1 MAANDLSSN
10 AVGTA
15 QRQKVRH
22 PLKITGQCRLLSLF
36 VCIGQGVTGICT
48 HNQYSLA
55 MALFPVIANPLD
67 DPFYYL
73 NNFMQVL
80 DWLEHRYADV
90 LSLEEQRFIREFN
103 GLPRESRGLLV
114 RMVMRKGIHFR
125 AGKLHYVEIGDIA
138 SAAGPLLALGWID
151 SQAPLALET
160 LFEVLLKAE
169 IVQCLGSAIEQPQGK
184 KADWLPALSERYPE
198 TQSFRDWCPTLD
210 DCLYSLTIMGLCDRL
225 RLMFFGNLYQDWSEF
240 VLADLGIFTYEKV
253 EFSADSR
260 GLRSREDVDA
270 CLFLHE
276 QQQQFEAGEAL
287 AEVVERINGLTLS
300 NPWLQ
305 RRRDKLLFQIGQ
317 HCERIADFSTAL
329 VLYRQCAYPGARL
342 RLIRVLERCEEYELA
357 LDLATQAGQ
366 SPQSAAEQQQLL
378 RVLPRLRRKLGGP
391 AMKRASPREM
401 VRLDLQLPR
410 VDPALSVEYHVQ
422 AHLSEEAAPV
432 HYVENSLIN
441 SLFGLLCW
449 PAIFA
454 PLPGAFFHPFQRGP
468 VDLLSEDFHSRR
480 ADLFQACLAELD
492 DGRYRRTIGE
502 RYAQKWGVQSPF
514 VFWGVLSEELLEQ
527 ALDCLPAEHL
537 KHWFNRLLLDIK
549 ANRAGMPDLI
559 QFWPQQKTYR
569 MIEVKGPGD
578 RLQDNQLRW
587 LEFCH
592 EHQMP
597 IAVCY
602 VQWAEQDA

>member
-1 MAANDLSSN
+1 MAY
-10 AVGTA
+10 
-15 QRQKVRH
+15 
-22 PLKITGQCRLLSLF
+22 LL
-36 VCIGQGVTGICT
+36 VT
-48 HNQYSLA
+48 
-55 MALFPVIANPLD
+55 ANPLD

-73 NNFMQVL
+73 NNFMQVI
-80 DWLEHRYADV
+80 DWLELRYIDV
-90 LSLEEQRFIREFN
+90 LSVEEQRFIKDFN
-103 GLPRESRGLLV
+103 GLPRESKALLV

-138 SAAGPLLALGWID
+138 SAAQPLVALGWVD
-151 SQAPLALET
+151 DQLPLSIEE
-160 LFEVLLKAE
+160 LFDILLKAE
-169 IVQCLGSAIEQPQGK
+169 IVQCMGDRLCEPKGK
-184 KADWLPALSERYPE
+184 KADWLPALCEQFPE
-198 TQSFRDWCPTLD
+198 ARSFSDWCPSLND
-210 DCLYSLTIMGLCDRL
+210 RLFSLTIMGLCDRL

-253 EFSADSR
+253 EFHADSR

-270 CLFLHE
+270 CIFLHHC
-276 QQQQFEAGEAL
+276 QQRFEAGETA
-287 AEVVERINGLTLS
+287 AEIVGQIHGVTLI

-305 RRRDKLLFQIGQ
+305 RRRDKLLFHIGQ
-317 HCERIADFSTAL
+317 HCERVADFSTAL
-329 VLYRQCAYPGARL
+329 QVYRQCTYPGARA
-342 RLIRVLERCEEYELA
+342 RLIRVLERCEEYALA
-357 LDLATQAGQ
+357 LDIATQAQQ

-378 RVLPRLRRKLGGP
+378 RMLPRLRRKLGGP
-391 AMKRASPREM
+391 AVKRPAPREM
-401 VRLDLQLPR
+401 QRLDLHLPR
-410 VDPALSVEYHVQ
+410 TEPVMSVEFYVQ
-422 AHLSEEAAPV
+422 AHLAEDSAPV

-468 VDLLSEDFHSRR
+468 VDLLNEDFHERR
-480 ADLFQACLAELD
+480 ADLFQACLAQLD
-492 DGRYRRTIGE
+492 DGRYRQTIRE
-502 RYAQKWGVQSPF
+502 RFVEKWGVQSPF
-514 VFWGVLSEELLEQ
+514 VFWGALSETLLEQ

-592 EHQMP
+592 EHNMP

-602 VQWAEQDA
+602 VQWAEQEA

>member
-1 MAANDLSSN
+1 
-10 AVGTA
+10 
-15 QRQKVRH
+15 
-22 PLKITGQCRLLSLF
+22 
-36 VCIGQGVTGICT
+36 
-48 HNQYSLA
+48 
-55 MALFPVIANPLD
+55 MALSPVTENPLD

-90 LSLEEQRFIREFN
+90 LSADEQSFIREFSRQ
-103 GLPRESRGLLV
+103 PRESRALLV
-114 RMVMRKGIHFR
+114 RMVMRKGVHFR
-125 AGKLHYVEIGDIA
+125 AGKLNYLEIGDIA
-138 SAAGPLLALGWID
+138 RAAEPLLAAGWID
-151 SQAPLALET
+151 EQTPLSIDE
-160 LFEVLLKAE
+160 LFDVLLKAE
-169 IVQCLGSAIEQPQGK
+169 IVQCFGAAIEQPKGK
-184 KADWLPALSERYPE
+184 KSDWLPLLSERFGE
-198 TQSFRDWCPTLD
+198 AHSFAQWCPPLHDRLFT
-210 DCLYSLTIMGLCDRL
+210 LTIMTLCDRL

-253 EFSADSR
+253 EFCAESR
-260 GLRSREDVDA
+260 GLRCREDVDA
-270 CLFLHE
+270 GMFLHHC
-276 QQQQFEAGEAL
+276 QQRLEAGEEVAVIVEQINAL
-287 AEVVERINGLTLS
+287 ELD

-305 RRRDKLLFQIGQ
+305 RRRAKLLFQLGQ
-317 HCERIADFSTAL
+317 HCERVADFATAMSI
-329 VLYRQCAYPGARL
+329 YRHCAYPGARV
-342 RLIRVLERCEEYELA
+342 RLIRVLERCAEYQLAMELA
-357 LDLATQAGQ
+357 TLAQLA
-366 SPQSAAEQQQLL
+366 PQSATEHQHLQ

-391 AMKRASPREM
+391 PLKRPSPRAM
-401 VRLDLQLPR
+401 QRLDLQLPR
-410 VDPALSVEYHVQ
+410 SDLAQSVEYYVQ
-422 AHLSEEAAPV
+422 AHLAEESAPV

-468 VDLLSEDFHSRR
+468 VDLLNEDFRGRR
-480 ADLFQACLAELD
+480 AELFQRCLAELE
-492 DGRYRRTIGE
+492 DGRYVQTIRE
-502 RYAQKWGVQSPF
+502 RYVAKWGVQSPF
-514 VFWGVLSEELLEQ
+514 VFWGALSEELLEQ

-537 KHWFNRLLLDIK
+537 RHWFNRLLLDIK

-559 QFWPQQKTYR
+559 QFWPQHKTYR

-602 VQWAEQDA
+602 VQWSEQSA

>member
-1 MAANDLSSN
+1 
-10 AVGTA
+10 
-15 QRQKVRH
+15 
-22 PLKITGQCRLLSLF
+22 
-36 VCIGQGVTGICT
+36 
-48 HNQYSLA
+48 
-55 MALFPVIANPLD
+55 MALFPVTANPLD

-80 DWLEHRYADV
+80 DWLEHRYADL
-90 LSLEEQRFIREFN
+90 LSVEEQHFIREFN
-103 GLPRESRGLLV
+103 RLPRESRALLV

-125 AGKLHYVEIGDIA
+125 ASKLHYVEIGDIA
-138 SAAGPLLALGWID
+138 IAAGPLLALGWID
-151 SQAPLALET
+151 EQLPLPIDA

-169 IVQCLGSAIEQPQGK
+169 ILQCFSTTIDQPKGK
-184 KADWLPALSERYPE
+184 KTDWLPVLSERFPQP
-198 TQSFRDWCPTLD
+198 QSFGQWCPSLD
-210 DCLYSLTIMGLCDRL
+210 DRLFSLIIMGLCDRL

-253 EFSADSR
+253 EFCADSR
-260 GLRSREDVDA
+260 SLRSRDDVDA

-276 QQQQFEAGEAL
+276 CQQHFEAGEPVEGIVEQINAL
-287 AEVVERINGLTLS
+287 ALS

-305 RRRDKLLFQIGQ
+305 RRHGKLLFQIGQ
-317 HCERIADFSTAL
+317 HCERMADFSTAL
-329 VLYRQCAYPGARL
+329 TIYRECAYPGARL
-342 RLIRVLERCEEYELA
+342 RLIRVLERCGEYQLA
-357 LDLATQAGQ
+357 MDLAVAVEQ
-366 SPQSAAEQQQLL
+366 SPESAAEQQQLL

-391 AMKRASPREM
+391 VIKRVSPREM
-401 VRLDLQLPR
+401 LRLDLHLPR
-410 VDPALSVEYHVQ
+410 TDPALSVEYYVQ
-422 AHLSEEAAPV
+422 AHLAEDSAPV
-432 HYVENSLIN
+432 HYVENSLVN

-449 PAIFA
+449 PAIFT

-468 VDLLSEDFHSRR
+468 VDLLNEDFHARR
-480 ADLFQACLAELD
+480 AELFQDCLAELD
-492 DGRYRRTIGE
+492 DGRYLQTIRE
-502 RYAQKWGVQSPF
+502 RYASKWGVQSPF
-514 VFWGVLSEELLEQ
+514 VFWGVLSEELLDQ

-559 QFWPQQKTYR
+559 QFWPQDKTYR

-602 VQWAEQDA
+602 VQWAEQSA

>member
-1 MAANDLSSN
+1 M
-10 AVGTA
+10 T
-15 QRQKVRH
+15 
-22 PLKITGQCRLLSLF
+22 T
-36 VCIGQGVTGICT
+36 
-48 HNQYSLA
+48 
-55 MALFPVIANPLD
+55 NPLD

-90 LSLEEQRFIREFN
+90 LSVEEQCFIREFN
-103 GLPRESRGLLV
+103 RLPREPRALLV
-114 RMVMRKGIHFR
+114 RMVMRKGVHFR
-125 AGKLHYVEIGDIA
+125 ASKLHYVEIGDIA
-138 SAAGPLLALGWID
+138 MAAEPLLAQGWID
-151 SQAPLALET
+151 EQAPLPLDVV
-160 LFEVLLKAE
+160 FEALLKAE
-169 IVQCLGSAIEQPQGK
+169 ILQCFGAAIDQPKGK
-184 KADWLPALSERYPE
+184 KSDWLPALSERFPE
-198 TQSFRDWCPTLD
+198 VQPFNQWCAPLND
-210 DCLYSLTIMGLCDRL
+210 RLFSLTIMGLCDRL

-240 VLADLGIFTYEKV
+240 VLTDLGIFTYEKV
-253 EFSADSR
+253 EFCAESR

-270 CLFLHE
+270 CLFLHDC
-276 QQQQFEAGEAL
+276 QQQFEAGEAV
-287 AEVVERINGLTLS
+287 ATVVGQINGLALS

-305 RRRDKLLFQIGQ
+305 KRRSKLLFQIGQ
-317 HCERIADFSTAL
+317 HCERVADFANAL
-329 VLYRQCAYPGARL
+329 GIYRECAWPGARS
-342 RLIRVLERCEEYELA
+342 RLIRVLERCGEYQLA
-357 LDLATQAGQ
+357 MDLAVAAGQ
-366 SPQSAAEQQQLL
+366 SPESAAEQQQLL
-378 RVLPRLRRKLGGP
+378 RVVPRLRRKLGGP
-391 AMKRASPREM
+391 AVKRPSPREM
-401 VRLDLQLPR
+401 QRLDLQLPR
-410 VDPALSVEYHVQ
+410 TDPMLSVEFYVQ
-422 AHLSEEAAPV
+422 AHLAEESAPV

-468 VDLLSEDFHSRR
+468 ADLLNEDFQARR

-492 DGRYRRTIGE
+492 DGRYRQTIRE
-502 RYAQKWGVQSPF
+502 RYAAKWGVQSPF
-514 VFWGVLSEELLEQ
+514 VFWGALSEPLLEQ

-559 QFWPQQKTYR
+559 QFWPQHKTYR

-602 VQWAEQDA
+602 VQWAEQGA

>member
-1 MAANDLSSN
+1 M
-10 AVGTA
+10 T
-15 QRQKVRH
+15 Q
-22 PLKITGQCRLLSLF
+22 
-36 VCIGQGVTGICT
+36 
-48 HNQYSLA
+48 
-55 MALFPVIANPLD
+55 NPLD

-73 NNFMQVL
+73 NNFTQVL

-90 LSLEEQRFIREFN
+90 LTVEEQTFIREFN
-103 GLPRESRGLLV
+103 RLPRESRALLV

-125 AGKLHYVEIGDIA
+125 AGKLHYLEIGDIA
-138 SAAGPLLALGWID
+138 SAAGPLLELGWID
-151 SQAPLALET
+151 EQAPLSLET
-160 LFEVLLKAE
+160 LFDVLLKAE
-169 IVQCLGSAIEQPQGK
+169 IVQCFGTVIDQPKGK
-184 KADWLPALSERYPE
+184 KTEWLPPLSERFPE
-198 TQSFRDWCPTLD
+198 ALSFSQWCAPLED
-210 DCLYSLTIMGLCDRL
+210 RLFSLTIMGLCDRL

-253 EFSADSR
+253 EFCAESR

-270 CLFLHE
+270 CFFLHE
-276 QQQQFEAGEAL
+276 CQQRLEAGEAV
-287 AEVVERINGLTLS
+287 AGIVEQINGLTLT

-305 RRRDKLLFQIGQ
+305 KRRGKLLFQIGQ
-317 HCERIADFSTAL
+317 HCERVADFANAL
-329 VLYRQCAYPGARL
+329 GIYRNCAWPGARA
-342 RLIRVLERCEEYELA
+342 RLIRVLERCGEYQLAMELA
-357 LDLATQAGQ
+357 TVVGQ
-366 SPQSAAEQQQLL
+366 SPESAAEQQQLL

-391 AMKRASPREM
+391 PAKRSSPREM
-401 VRLDLQLPR
+401 LRLELQLPR
-410 VDPALSVEYHVQ
+410 VDPALSVEFYVQ
-422 AHLSEEAAPV
+422 AHLAEDSAPV

-468 VDLLSEDFHSRR
+468 VDLLNEDFHARR
-480 ADLFQACLAELD
+480 ADLFKACLAELD
-492 DGRYRRTIGE
+492 DGRYLQTIRE
-502 RYAQKWGVQSPF
+502 RYAAKWGVQSPF
-514 VFWGVLSEELLEQ
+514 VFWGALTEDLLDQ

-559 QFWPQQKTYR
+559 QFWPQHKTYR

-592 EHQMP
+592 EQQMP

-602 VQWAEQDA
+602 VQWAEQSA

>member
-1 MAANDLSSN
+1 M
-10 AVGTA
+10 T
-15 QRQKVRH
+15 
-22 PLKITGQCRLLSLF
+22 
-36 VCIGQGVTGICT
+36 
-48 HNQYSLA
+48 
-55 MALFPVIANPLD
+55 ANPLD

-80 DWLEHRYADV
+80 DWLELRYADV
-90 LSLEEQRFIREFN
+90 LSVEEQSFIGDFKR
-103 GLPRESRGLLV
+103 LPRESKALLV

-125 AGKLHYVEIGDIA
+125 ASKLHYDEIGDIDT
-138 SAAGPLLALGWID
+138 AAGPLLELGWVDEHMPLSID
-151 SQAPLALET
+151 T

-169 IVQCLGSAIEQPQGK
+169 ILQCFNTVIDQPKGK
-184 KADWLPALSERYPE
+184 KTDWLPALREQFPQ
-198 TQSFRDWCPTLD
+198 TQSFNDWCPSLEER
-210 DCLYSLTIMGLCDRL
+210 LFSLTIMGLCDRL

-240 VLADLGIFTYEKV
+240 VLADLGVYTYEKV
-253 EFSADSR
+253 EFCADSR
-260 GLRSREDVDA
+260 GLRSRDDVDA
-270 CLFLHE
+270 CLLLHDY
-276 QQQQFEAGEAL
+276 QQQFEAAEAL
-287 AEVVERINGLTLS
+287 DEVVERISGLVLD

-305 RRRDKLLFQIGQ
+305 RRRGKLLFQMAQ

-329 VLYRQCAYPGARL
+329 NLYRQCSYPGARA
-342 RLIRVLERCEEYELA
+342 RLIRVLERCGEFQLALELA
-357 LDLATQAGQ
+357 TRAEQA
-366 SPQSAAEQQQLL
+366 PESAAEQQQML

-391 AMKRASPREM
+391 PIKRASPRSM
-401 VRLDLQLPR
+401 QRLDLQLPR
-410 VDPALSVEYHVQ
+410 GEPALSVEFHVQ
-422 AHLSEEAAPV
+422 AHLSEETAPV

-454 PLPGAFFHPFQRGP
+454 PLPGAFFNPFQRGP
-468 VDLLSEDFHSRR
+468 VDLLNEDFHGRR
-480 ADLFQACLAELD
+480 AALFQACLDELD
-492 DGRYRRTIGE
+492 DGRYRQTIRE
-502 RYAQKWGVQSPF
+502 RYASKWGVQSPF
-514 VFWGVLSEELLEQ
+514 VFWSVLSEELLEQ

-559 QFWPQQKTYR
+559 QFWPLQKTYR

-578 RLQDNQLRW
+578 RLQDNQVRW

-602 VQWAEQDA
+602 VQWAEPDT

>member
-1 MAANDLSSN
+1 M
-10 AVGTA
+10 T
-15 QRQKVRH
+15 
-22 PLKITGQCRLLSLF
+22 
-36 VCIGQGVTGICT
+36 
-48 HNQYSLA
+48 
-55 MALFPVIANPLD
+55 ANPLD

-90 LSLEEQRFIREFN
+90 LSVEEQRFIHEFKL
-103 GLPRESRGLLV
+103 LPRESRALLV
-114 RMVMRKGIHFR
+114 RMVMRKGVHFR
-125 AGKLHYVEIGDIA
+125 AGKLHYGEIGDIA
-138 SAAGPLLALGWID
+138 SAAGPLLTLGWID
-151 SQAPLALET
+151 EQSPLAIAD
-160 LFEVLLKAE
+160 LFDVLLKAE
-169 IVQCLGSAIEQPQGK
+169 ILQCLGDAIDQPKGK
-184 KADWLPALSERYPE
+184 KTDWLPLLSEQFPE
-198 TQSFRDWCPTLD
+198 SRRFGDWCPSLD
-210 DCLYSLTIMGLCDRL
+210 DRLFSLTVMGLCDRL

-253 EFSADSR
+253 EFCVDSR

-270 CLFLHE
+270 CLFLHDC
-276 QQQQFEAGEAL
+276 QLRFEAGEAVAEIVEHINAL
-287 AEVVERINGLTLS
+287 ALS

-305 RRRDKLLFQIGQ
+305 RRRGKLLFQIGQ
-317 HCERIADFSTAL
+317 HCERIADFANAL
-329 VLYRQCAYPGARL
+329 SIYRECAYPGARL
-342 RLIRVLERCEEYELA
+342 RLIRVLERCSEYAPALELA
-357 LDLATQAGQ
+357 TLAEQL
-366 SPQSAAEQQQLL
+366 PESAAEQQQLL

-391 AMKRASPREM
+391 PIKRTVPRAME
-401 VRLDLQLPR
+401 RLDLHLPR
-410 VDPALSVEYHVQ
+410 TDLALSVEYYVQ
-422 AHLSEEAAPV
+422 AHLAEASAPV

-468 VDLLSEDFHSRR
+468 MDLLNADFHGRR
-480 ADLFQACLAELD
+480 AELFEACFAELE
-492 DGRYRRTIGE
+492 DGRYRQTIRE
-502 RYAQKWGVQSPF
+502 RYVAKWGVQSPF
-514 VFWGVLSEELLEQ
+514 VFWGAMSEELLAQ

-537 KHWFNRLLLDIK
+537 KHWFRRLLLDIK

-559 QFWPQQKTYR
+559 QFWPQDKTYR

-587 LEFCH
+587 IEFCH

-602 VQWAEQDA
+602 VQWAEQSA